1 MSHIRSNRWCCSYF
15 CYLYLICYTILRSKS
30 DEFHMNFYFSIFS
43 QHGGFGMVLTHRR
56 AALLSARRIE
66 LCDLVD
72 RTLFYLHPDT
82 RVHSFL
88 SPLPYE
94 VNDSILL
101 FCFIAKLTGKISI
114 YKIINSVLTQ
124 SFALVFRISDYLVD
138 LFCFNRELCDTICQ
152 IC

>member
-1 MSHIRSNRWCCSYF
+1 
-15 CYLYLICYTILRSKS
+15 
-30 DEFHMNFYFSIFS
+30 
-43 QHGGFGMVLTHRR
+43 MVLTHRR

-101 FCFIAKLTGKISI
+101 LCFIAKLTGKINI
-114 YKIINSVLTQ
+114 YKIISSVLTQ
-124 SFALVFRISDYLVD
+124 SFALIFRISDYLGD
-138 LFCFNRELCDTICQ
+138 LFCFDRELCDMICQ
-152 IC
+152 ICQLSTSFARAIRSLKPEPGGSIVLLHRSGSLTLSSALNRTSPELAFD

>member
-1 MSHIRSNRWCCSYF
+1 
-15 CYLYLICYTILRSKS
+15 
-30 DEFHMNFYFSIFS
+30 
-43 QHGGFGMVLTHRR
+43 MVLTHRR
-56 AALLSARRIE
+56 AALLSAQRIE

-101 FCFIAKLTGKISI
+101 LCFITKFTGKNSI
-114 YKIINSVLTQ
+114 YKIISSVFNS
-124 SFALVFRISDYLVD
+124 
-138 LFCFNRELCDTICQ
+138 ELCPHF
-152 IC
+152 

>member
-1 MSHIRSNRWCCSYF
+1 
-15 CYLYLICYTILRSKS
+15 
-30 DEFHMNFYFSIFS
+30 
-43 QHGGFGMVLTHRR
+43 MVLTHRR

-101 FCFIAKLTGKISI
+101 LFFIT
-114 YKIINSVLTQ
+114 KIISSVLTQ
-124 SFALVFRISDYLVD
+124 SFALIFRISDYLGD
-138 LFCFNRELCDTICQ
+138 LFCFDRELCDTICQ